1 MNRPV
6 KTALALGAAALCG
19 AAVAIAVRGTPAPA
33 APSAPPVGTATV
45 VRTDLVNSVLT
56 QGTLGYAPSPP
67 VVNQLPGIYT
77 DVLAPGSVVQPG
89 QVLYRVD
96 DNPAVLMTGSVP
108 AWRPFTAG
116 MTDGPDVE
124 ELEANLI
131 ALGDARGLLTSAS
144 PHLGAAAMAAV
155 ERWQASLGLAVPTGS
170 VNLGAIV
177 FAPAA
182 LRVAADTVAPGQPA
196 GPGDS
201 PHQVTTTTRAV
212 SVPLTPD
219 DPTVTA
225 GQPVTIVLP
234 GGTSTPGVVTAVGPP
249 PPTASGSSSSS
260 SDSSS
265 SSSSSSA
272 STVLTVTPADAAATG
287 SVDGEAVQVSLAV
300 QSVRHVLAVPV
311 AALLALAGG
320 GYGLE
325 VVEPSGQHRLI
336 GVQTGV
342 FAGGQVQVDATGLQP
357 GTKVV
362 VAQ

>member
-6 KTALALGAAALCG
+6 KTALVLGSAALCG
-19 AAVAIAVRGTPAPA
+19 AAVAIALRGTPAPA
-33 APSAPPVGTATV
+33 APSAPAVGTATV

-67 VVNQLPGIYT
+67 VVNELPGIYT
-77 DVLAPGSVVQPG
+77 DVLAPGSVVQRG

-96 DNPAVLMTGSVP
+96 DRPVVLMTGTVP

-116 MTDGPDVE
+116 MTDGPDVQ

-131 ALGDARGLLTSAS
+131 ALGDARGLLTAPG
-144 PHLGAAAMAAV
+144 PHFGSAAV
-155 ERWQASLGLAVPTGS
+155 AAVQRWQVSLGLAAPNGS
-170 VNLGAIV
+170 VDLGAIV
-177 FAPAA
+177 FVPTA

-201 PHQVTTTTRAV
+201 PYQVTTITRAV
-212 SVPLTPD
+212 SVPLTPN
-219 DPTVTA
+219 DPTVAA
-225 GQPVTIVLP
+225 GQPVSIVLAS
-234 GGTSTPGVVTAVGPP
+234 GTSTPGVVTGVGPP
-249 PPTASGSSSSS
+249 PPSGSGSSSSS
-260 SDSSS
+260 SSSGSSS
-265 SSSSSSA
+265 SDSA
-272 STVLTVTPADAAATG
+272 TTVLTVTPVDAAATG
-287 SVDGEAVQVSLAV
+287 STDGEAVQVSLEV
-300 QSVRHVLAVPV
+300 QSVHHVLAVPV

-325 VVEPSGQHRLI
+325 VVEPSGQHQLI
-336 GVQTGV
+336 GVHTGV

>member
-1 MNRPV
+1 VNRPV
-6 KTALALGAAALCG
+6 KTALVLGSAALCG

-67 VVNQLPGIYT
+67 VVNQLAGIYT
-77 DVLAPGSVVQPG
+77 EVSAPGSIVQPG
-89 QVLYRVD
+89 QVLYRVND
-96 DNPAVLMTGSVP
+96 RPVVLMTGTVP

-116 MTDGPDVE
+116 MTDGPDVQ
-124 ELEANLI
+124 ELEANLL
-131 ALGDARGLLTSAS
+131 ALGDARGLLAAPS
-144 PHLGAAAMAAV
+144 PHFGAAAAAAV
-155 ERWQASLGLAVPTGS
+155 QRWQTSLGQAAPTGS
-170 VNLGAIV
+170 VDLGAIV

-196 GPGDS
+196 APGDS
-201 PHQVTTTTRAV
+201 PYQVTTTTRAV

-219 DPTVTA
+219 DPTVTT
-225 GQPVTIVLP
+225 GQPVSIVLP
-234 GGTSTPGVVTAVGPP
+234 SGTSTPGVVTAVGPP
-249 PPTASGSSSSS
+249 PPASPGT
-260 SDSSS
+260 SSS
-265 SSSSSSA
+265 SSSSGSSSSA
-272 STVLTVTPADAAATG
+272 SIVLTVTPADAAATG
-287 SVDGEAVQVSLAV
+287 STDGEAVQVSLAV
-300 QSVRHVLAVPV
+300 QSVQQVLAVPV
-311 AALLALAGG
+311 AALLALSGG

-336 GVQTGV
+336 GVRTGV
-342 FAGGQVQVDATGLQP
+342 FAGGQVQVDAAALQP